1 MDTLLQDLRYALRK
15 LARTPGFTA
24 VAILTLA
31 LGIGATTAM
40 FSVTNGVLLK
50 PLPIDEQ
57 ERLVL
62 LYKEA
67 PRDHSLRP
75 FDVTDLTALRE
86 RSHVFAGVTGVQYD
100 GAFPYVVQA
109 GDRALSVMTSMVSGE
124 FFWVL
129 GVRPVAGRLTEPA
142 DAVAGAEPV
151 VMISYGLWQ
160 REFGGDPSA
169 VGRVIRFGQDALT
182 IVGVAPRG
190 FVYPKG
196 VEVWVPLQV
205 TRDMINNR
213 FAPFSI
219 IGRLRAGATLG
230 QAQGEATAFVR
241 DRETIYAPG
250 EIVRGQR
257 AVVEPF
263 RDALIGTLRE
273 SVLILSAVVALV
285 LVIAG
290 VNVASLLMM
299 RGVTRERELAVR
311 TALGAGQGRIARQL
325 LVETSVLAAA
335 GGSLGIVLAYGAVRG
350 LVAVAPAELPRLAEV
365 SVDVVVLAFA
375 VVVSIASTLLF
386 GLAPAVWT
394 VRAGVHPTLRGGPQG
409 GSDSRRTRVIKQVL
423 VVSQVALALVVVA
436 GAGLLTNS
444 LIRLQHVD
452 MGFDAT
458 HLTLVKVAV
467 PHPKY
472 AAVSR
477 WLTFFDQL
485 VERLQALPG
494 IAATPVVLAPFTGA
508 GGWDATVT
516 AEGQGQAAAVEN
528 PTLNLEPIAPNYFQT
543 MGIPVRR
550 GRAFTDQD
558 GAGTLR
564 VAIVGEATAR
574 RLWPGRDAVG
584 RRLKFGLPDRHEP
597 WLTVVG
603 VVGDTR
609 YRELAVAPASFYIP
623 FRQTDSPGQ
632 QPTYLAVR
640 SSTAAGAV
648 ISAVHAAAH
657 ELDPTVLVAD
667 AHPFA
672 RFLAAPLARPRFDTL
687 LLSGFSVIAL
697 VLAAVGLYGTMA
709 AFVSQRTH
717 EIGVRLAIGA
727 QAGDVRRLVL
737 GRGMFLAAI
746 GIVLGLLAALGT
758 GRLFAGVVYGV
769 SPADPMTL
777 LGAAT
782 VLLSAAFVA
791 CAVPARRATRVDPM
805 VALRHE

>member
-1 MDTLLQDLRYALRK
+1 MLQDLKFALRTLRK
-15 LARTPGFTA
+15 APGFTCVA
-24 VAILTLA
+24 VLTLA

-50 PLPIDEQ
+50 PLPIEEQ
-57 ERLVL
+57 QRLVL
-62 LYKEA
+62 FYKEA
-67 PRDHSLRP
+67 PRDNSLRP
-75 FDVTDLTALRE
+75 FAVTDLTPLRE
-86 RSHVFAGVTGVQYD
+86 RSRVFAGVAGVQYD

-109 GDRALSVMTSMVSGE
+109 GDRALSVMMSMVSGE
-124 FFWVL
+124 FFRVL
-129 GVRPVAGRLTEPA
+129 GVRPAAGRLIEPA
-142 DAVAGAEPV
+142 DAAAGAEPV

-160 REFGGDPSA
+160 REFGGDPRA
-169 VGRVIRFGQDALT
+169 VGRVIRLGQDPRT

-196 VEVWVPLQV
+196 AEGWVPLQV
-205 TRDMINNR
+205 TRDMISNR

-219 IGRLRAGATLG
+219 IGRLKRAATLE
-230 QAQGEATAFVR
+230 QAQAEATAFVR
-241 DRETIYAPG
+241 ERETAYPPG
-250 EIVRGQR
+250 EILLGQR

-263 RDALIGTLRE
+263 RDAVIGNLRD
-273 SVLILSAVVALV
+273 SVLILSAAVGLV

-290 VNVASLLMM
+290 VNVASLLMI
-299 RGVTRERELAVR
+299 RGVARERELAVR
-311 TALGAGQGRIARQL
+311 TALGAGSSRIARQL
-325 LVETSVLAAA
+325 LVETGVLAAA
-335 GGSLGIVLAYGAVRG
+335 GGALGIGLAYGAVRG

-365 SVDVVVLAFA
+365 RVDAVVLVFA
-375 VVVSIASTLLF
+375 VAVSMAATLLF

-394 VRAGVHPTLRGGPQG
+394 ARAPMHPTLRGGAQG
-409 GSDSRRTRVIKQVL
+409 GRESRRTRFIKQAL

-436 GAGLLTNS
+436 GAGLLTSS

-452 MGFDAT
+452 LGLDAT
-458 HLTLVKVAV
+458 HLTLVKVRV
-467 PHPKY
+467 PRPKY

-485 VERLQALPG
+485 VERLEALPG
-494 IAATPVVLAPFTGA
+494 VAATPVVLAPFTGA

-558 GAGTLR
+558 RAGSPPM
-564 VAIVGEATAR
+564 AIVGEATAR

-584 RRLKFGLPDRHEP
+584 KRLTFGLPDRHEP

-609 YRELAVAPASFYIP
+609 YRELAVAPASIYIP

-640 SSTAAGAV
+640 SSAAAGAV
-648 ISAVHAAAH
+648 IGAVHAAAQ
-657 ELDPTVLVAD
+657 ELDPMVLVAD
-667 AHPFA
+667 AHPFT
-672 RFLAAPLARPRFDTL
+672 RLLAAPLARPRFDTL

-697 VLAAVGLYGTMA
+697 LLAAVGLYGTLA
-709 AFVSQRTH
+709 AFVAQRTH

-737 GRGMFLAAI
+737 GQGMALACWGVVLGVLTALATAHVLTGVLYDVSPTDPATLAA
-746 GIVLGLLAALGT
+746 VTAL
-758 GRLFAGVVYGV
+758 
-769 SPADPMTL
+769 L
-777 LGAAT
+777 LG
-782 VLLSAAFVA
+782 VA
-791 CAVPARRATRVDPM
+791 LIACYLPARRAMKVDPM
-805 VALRHE
+805 MALRAE